1 MQFLSSNILSQNI
14 NKNIIIT
21 EKICA
26 HRVWFQKK
34 NHYIY
39 FYNKKLDRHI
49 ELLDRIQTDLWDD
62 FINYILHYKNDLP
75 NGKYF
80 LYYFNKFNVNS
91 NVEYDNIPKSKL
103 ILTNVSNGIDINKV
117 SKILNIDISYPIY
130 DGVLTENIYNKI
142 NEYLNFDININDI
155 FIELFGKSSNF
166 IKSNSNIINGF
177 VFNIDNKR
185 YILNDKRFKYKDY
198 DKVNTDSY
206 KLLVLHIIDY
216 LTDYNQHIL
225 DLYINDYDDKISIL
239 YKIFKNFVRYCKK
252 NNILDDILV
261 LPPDYLKKNG
271 IINDKLIKDADILD
285 ILKDE
290 QLRYL
295 LYIFINIFK
304 GAIKSNDIISEDKV
318 IMIKNFLN
326 KIK

>member
-1 MQFLSSNILSQNI
+1 MQLLDSNILIQNI

-26 HRVWFQKK
+26 HRVRFQKK

-117 SKILNIDISYPIY
+117 SKILNIDILYPIY
-130 DGVLTENIYNKI
+130 DGVLTENIYNT
-142 NEYLNFDININDI
+142 
-155 FIELFGKSSNF
+155 
-166 IKSNSNIINGF
+166 
-177 VFNIDNKR
+177 FNRTIRN
-185 YILNDKRFKYKDY
+185 
-198 DKVNTDSY
+198 
-206 KLLVLHIIDY
+206 
-216 LTDYNQHIL
+216 
-225 DLYINDYDDKISIL
+225 
-239 YKIFKNFVRYCKK
+239 
-252 NNILDDILV
+252 
-261 LPPDYLKKNG
+261 
-271 IINDKLIKDADILD
+271 
-285 ILKDE
+285 
-290 QLRYL
+290 
-295 LYIFINIFK
+295 
-304 GAIKSNDIISEDKV
+304 
-318 IMIKNFLN
+318 
-326 KIK
+326 